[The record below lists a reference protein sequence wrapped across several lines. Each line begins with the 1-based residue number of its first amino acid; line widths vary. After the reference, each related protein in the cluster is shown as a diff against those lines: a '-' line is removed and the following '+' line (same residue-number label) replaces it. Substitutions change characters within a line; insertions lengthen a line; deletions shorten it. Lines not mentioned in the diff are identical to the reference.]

1 MSRDKVISNIVQF
14 TASWVSCVYMQVGLA
29 DMRSIS
35 VRQIDRCS
43 NKLWDDWD
51 ITQFQTFGIIR
62 YVTLRRLQQTV
73 LRRRRAGK
81 ELLEKHEQSCCFAYQ
96 TFAF

>member
-1 MSRDKVISNIVQF
+1 
-14 TASWVSCVYMQVGLA
+14 
-29 DMRSIS
+29 MRSIS

-73 LRRRRAGK
+73 LRRSRAGK
-81 ELLEKHEQSCCFAYQ
+81 ELLEKHEQSCCLLIKPLLFDVLVAL
-96 TFAF
+96 AVVLA

>member
-1 MSRDKVISNIVQF
+1 
-14 TASWVSCVYMQVGLA
+14 
-29 DMRSIS
+29 MRSIS

-73 LRRRRAGK
+73 LRRSRAGK
-81 ELLEKHEQSCCFAYQ
+81 ELLEKHERSCCFAYQ